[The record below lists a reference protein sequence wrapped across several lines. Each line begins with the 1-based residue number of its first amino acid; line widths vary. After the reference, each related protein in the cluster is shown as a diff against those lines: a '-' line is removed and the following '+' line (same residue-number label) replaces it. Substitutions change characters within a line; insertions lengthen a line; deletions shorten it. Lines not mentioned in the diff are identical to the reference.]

1 MARTTRLTRAR
12 WAAIGAAIAVTL
24 GGGGLI
30 GVSASG
36 KGASDPTLS
45 SGFTAVSPVR
55 ILDTRGSTK
64 PSGNTTFVQVT
75 GSITLASGAASTVV
89 PTGASTVSMN
99 LTVTEGVR
107 NQGYGFVTAYPCA
120 SAATPAPNASSINFV
135 EGVDVANGLS
145 VPLGDTGGL
154 CLNVYGSA
162 HLIVDV
168 NGYFDQIDSYALNR
182 RNLPTGVITIDAGTA
197 AARVGQTTAVVY
209 RDDGT
214 PFIAYGREDDHALM
228 GASCADPACTDITF
242 KGRLFSTAGRI
253 ISMDMTIG
261 ADGNPIIVYDA
272 EDTTDINV
280 VACSDPHCAFA
291 LTNDITTPG
300 SGQDPSITIST
311 DGRPVVASGGGGI
324 WVTVCEDDLC
334 IDEETYQFADPGQGG
349 FARDPDIMVGPK
361 GWVYIA
367 FTLNG
372 AGAIGICDDTAPL
385 CSNPSTSLANQSMV
399 DISSPVISTSPSGLP
414 VIAYADNDDGK
425 AKIAA
430 CRTILCAGTE
440 AGSELFPLID
450 APNAELA
457 LVIGPNGYPTVFAFD
472 QNVIT
477 ASACRSVDCSTVD
490 GPVTLASANVG
501 NPIGEGISV
510 DVGLDGVPLIAYHDG
525 DTGLV
530 SERLFWMSHSS

>member
-1 MARTTRLTRAR
+1 MASSTRLTRSR

-55 ILDTRGSTK
+55 ILDTRSGTK
-64 PSGNTTFVQVT
+64 PSNNTTFVQVT
-75 GSITLASGAASTVV
+75 GSITLASGATSTVV

-120 SAATPAPNASSINFV
+120 SAAAPAPNASSINFV
-135 EGVDVANGLS
+135 EGTDVANGLS

-162 HLIVDV
+162 HLIIDV

-197 AARVGQTTAVVY
+197 AAEVGQKSAVVY

-214 PFIAYGREDDHALM
+214 PFIAYSRQDDYALM
-228 GASCADPACTDITF
+228 GASCADPACTDITVS
-242 KGRLFSTAGRI
+242 GRLFPVDGGVV
-253 ISMDMTIG
+253 SMDMALG
-261 ADGNPIIVYDA
+261 ADGNPIIVYEA
-272 EDTTDINV
+272 EDADGVQV

-291 LTNDITTPG
+291 LTNDITTGGG
-300 SGQDPSITIST
+300 SGPSITIST
-311 DGRPVVASGGGGI
+311 DGRPVIASGGGGI

-334 IDEETYQFADPGQGG
+334 IDNETTEIIDSGNGLASDT
-349 FARDPDIMVGPK
+349 DIMIGPK
-361 GWVYIA
+361 GHVYVVGDS
-367 FTLNG
+367 NG
-372 AGAIGICDDTAPL
+372 ELILGVCDDTAPL
-385 CSNPSTSLANQSMV
+385 CSNPTVNSANAAIT
-399 DISSPVISTSPSGLP
+399 DINSPVIATSPTGIP
-414 VIAYADNDDGK
+414 VIAYADDTDNRIE
-425 AKIAA
+425 IAT
-430 CRTILCAGTE
+430 CTTIDCVATD
-440 AGSELFPLID
+440 AGSEVFLIVD
-450 APNAELA
+450 PANAELVM
-457 LVIGPNGYPTVFAFD
+457 VIGPNGAPTVIVHD
-472 QNVIT
+472 VDVLSRGT
-477 ASACRSVDCSTVD
+477 CLTVDCSNRED
-490 GPVTLASANVG
+490 ALTLASGAPGDPVG
-501 NPIGEGISV
+501 AGIAIGI
-510 DVGLDGVPLIAYHDG
+510 GLDGVPLITYHDG

-530 SERLFWMSHSS
+530 SERLFWMAQSS